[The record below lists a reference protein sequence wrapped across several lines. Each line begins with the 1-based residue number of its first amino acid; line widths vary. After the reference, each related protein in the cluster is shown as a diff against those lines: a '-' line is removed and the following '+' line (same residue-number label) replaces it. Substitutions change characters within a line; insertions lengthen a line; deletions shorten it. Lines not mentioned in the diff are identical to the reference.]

1 MDITFSLQN
10 ILYSD
15 LVFLAKDILNC
26 GCSKPTVSKRRSLIP
41 SESKSSTLHIQKV

>member
-15 LVFLAKDILNC
+15 LLFLAEDILNC
-26 GCSKPTVSKRRSLIP
+26 GYSKPTVSKRRSLIP

>member
-10 ILYSD
+10 IMYSD
-15 LVFLAKDILNC
+15 LLFLAKDILNC